1 MTWILIA
8 IGASLAKDLDFQVA
22 GYIRSALEAHDRKR
36 NEIAHVDE
44 RSKVKTS
51 RVTLSAQ
58 RQDSGDEILNVA
70 KEMWSAEGGCQMWE
84 G

>member
-8 IGASLAKDLDFQVA
+8 IGVSLAKDMDFEVA
-22 GYIRSALEAHDRKR
+22 GYIRSALEAHNRKR

-58 RQDSGDEILNVA
+58 Q
-70 KEMWSAEGGCQMWE
+70 
-84 G
+84 